1 MGKAE
6 ENKRKKRTA
15 LLSQAF
21 SLFMNKGITNTTISE
36 IVEHADVAKGT
47 FYIYFKDKDDLIEK
61 LIAQKAEQLL
71 INALDIL
78 NKHPKTTKVED
89 KLVLIADSLL
99 EQLNSDSRLLKFI
112 NKNLNYGIYKKAL
125 LSEEIKTEFDV
136 MAAYYKIL
144 HSDGSEWKDPILMLY
159 TIVELVSST
168 CHSIILEED
177 PVDLEYYKPYL
188 FGCIRS
194 IVDVFRVKQREVMVW
209 KERGDSMFQRKTPFE
224 AEWEKLQKK
233 EQKFLKEREE
243 QKVSYLNQ
251 KLADKIPPKLQGTL
265 DKAFAKVFG
274 LIFEKGTDVI

>member
-36 IVEHADVAKGT
+36 IVEQADVAKGT

-78 NKHPKTTKVED
+78 NKHPETIKVED

-125 LSEEIKTEFDV
+125 LSEEVKSDLDV
-136 MAAYYKIL
+136 MASYYEIL
-144 HSDGSEWKDPILMLY
+144 HSDGSEWKEPVLMLY

-168 CHSIILEED
+168 CHSIILEQE

-188 FGCIRS
+188 FECIRR
-194 IVDVFRVKQREVMVW
+194 IVDVFRVK
-209 KERGDSMFQRKTPFE
+209 
-224 AEWEKLQKK
+224 
-233 EQKFLKEREE
+233 
-243 QKVSYLNQ
+243 
-251 KLADKIPPKLQGTL
+251 
-265 DKAFAKVFG
+265 
-274 LIFEKGTDVI
+274 

>member
-36 IVEHADVAKGT
+36 IVEQADVAKGT

-78 NKHPKTTKVED
+78 NKHPETIKVED

-99 EQLNSDSRLLKFI
+99 EQLNSDSRLLKLI

-125 LSEEIKTEFDV
+125 LSEEVKSDFDV
-136 MAAYYKIL
+136 MASYYEIL
-144 HSDGSEWKDPILMLY
+144 HSDGSEWKDPVLMLY

-168 CHSIILEED
+168 CHSIILEQD

-188 FGCIRS
+188 FACIRR
-194 IVDVFRVKQREVMVW
+194 IVDVFRVK
-209 KERGDSMFQRKTPFE
+209 
-224 AEWEKLQKK
+224 
-233 EQKFLKEREE
+233 
-243 QKVSYLNQ
+243 
-251 KLADKIPPKLQGTL
+251 
-265 DKAFAKVFG
+265 
-274 LIFEKGTDVI
+274 

>member
-36 IVEHADVAKGT
+36 IVEQADVAKGT

-78 NKHPKTTKVED
+78 NKHPETTKVED

-125 LSEEIKTEFDV
+125 LSEEVKTEFDV
-136 MAAYYKIL
+136 MAAYYEIL
-144 HSDGSEWKDPILMLY
+144 HSDGSEWKEPVLMLY

-168 CHSIILEED
+168 CHSIILEQE

-188 FGCIRS
+188 FECIRR
-194 IVDVFRVKQREVMVW
+194 IVDVFRVK
-209 KERGDSMFQRKTPFE
+209 
-224 AEWEKLQKK
+224 
-233 EQKFLKEREE
+233 
-243 QKVSYLNQ
+243 
-251 KLADKIPPKLQGTL
+251 
-265 DKAFAKVFG
+265 
-274 LIFEKGTDVI
+274 

>member
-15 LLSQAF
+15 LLSHAF
-21 SLFMNKGITNTTISE
+21 SLFINKGIANTTISE
-36 IVEHADVAKGT
+36 IVEQADVAKGT

-78 NKHPKTTKVED
+78 NKHLETTKVED

-125 LSEEIKTEFDV
+125 LSEEIKSDFDV
-136 MAAYYKIL
+136 VSSYYEIL
-144 HSDGSEWKDPILMLY
+144 HSDGSEWKDPVLMLY

-177 PVDLEYYKPYL
+177 PVELEYYKPYL
-188 FGCIRS
+188 FECIRR
-194 IVDVFRVKQREVMVW
+194 IVDVFRVK
-209 KERGDSMFQRKTPFE
+209 
-224 AEWEKLQKK
+224 
-233 EQKFLKEREE
+233 
-243 QKVSYLNQ
+243 
-251 KLADKIPPKLQGTL
+251 
-265 DKAFAKVFG
+265 
-274 LIFEKGTDVI
+274 

>member
-36 IVEHADVAKGT
+36 IAEQADVAKGT

-78 NKHPKTTKVED
+78 NKHPETIKVED

-125 LSEEIKTEFDV
+125 FSEEVKSDFDV
-136 MAAYYKIL
+136 MASYYEIL
-144 HSDGSEWKDPILMLY
+144 HSDGSEWKDPVLMLY

-168 CHSIILEED
+168 CHSIILEQD

-188 FGCIRS
+188 FECIRR
-194 IVDVFRVKQREVMVW
+194 IVDVFRVK
-209 KERGDSMFQRKTPFE
+209 
-224 AEWEKLQKK
+224 
-233 EQKFLKEREE
+233 
-243 QKVSYLNQ
+243 
-251 KLADKIPPKLQGTL
+251 
-265 DKAFAKVFG
+265 
-274 LIFEKGTDVI
+274 

>member
-36 IVEHADVAKGT
+36 IAQQADVAKGT

-78 NKHPKTTKVED
+78 NKHPETIKVED

-125 LSEEIKTEFDV
+125 FSEEVKSDFDV
-136 MAAYYKIL
+136 MASYYEIL
-144 HSDGSEWKDPILMLY
+144 HSDGSEWKDPVLMLY

-168 CHSIILEED
+168 CHSIILEQD

-188 FGCIRS
+188 FECIRR
-194 IVDVFRVKQREVMVW
+194 IVDVFRVK
-209 KERGDSMFQRKTPFE
+209 
-224 AEWEKLQKK
+224 
-233 EQKFLKEREE
+233 
-243 QKVSYLNQ
+243 
-251 KLADKIPPKLQGTL
+251 
-265 DKAFAKVFG
+265 
-274 LIFEKGTDVI
+274 

>member
-36 IVEHADVAKGT
+36 IVEQADVAKGT
-47 FYIYFKDKDDLIEK
+47 FYMYFKDKDDLIEK

-78 NKHPKTTKVED
+78 NKHPETIKVED

-99 EQLNSDSRLLKFI
+99 EQLKSDSRLLKFI

-125 LSEEIKTEFDV
+125 LSEEIKSDFDV
-136 MAAYYKIL
+136 MASYYEIL
-144 HSDGSEWKDPILMLY
+144 HSDGSEWKDPVLMLY

-168 CHSIILEED
+168 CHSIILEQD
-177 PVDLEYYKPYL
+177 PVDLDYYKPYL
-188 FGCIRS
+188 FECIRR
-194 IVDVFRVKQREVMVW
+194 IVDVFRVK
-209 KERGDSMFQRKTPFE
+209 
-224 AEWEKLQKK
+224 
-233 EQKFLKEREE
+233 
-243 QKVSYLNQ
+243 
-251 KLADKIPPKLQGTL
+251 
-265 DKAFAKVFG
+265 
-274 LIFEKGTDVI
+274 

>member
-36 IVEHADVAKGT
+36 IVEQADVAKGT
-47 FYIYFKDKDDLIEK
+47 FYMYFKDKDDLIEK

-78 NKHPKTTKVED
+78 NKHPETIKVED

-125 LSEEIKTEFDV
+125 LSEEVKSDFDV
-136 MAAYYKIL
+136 MVSYYEIL
-144 HSDGSEWKDPILMLY
+144 HSDGSEWKDPVLMLY

-168 CHSIILEED
+168 CHSIILEQD

-188 FGCIRS
+188 FECIRR
-194 IVDVFRVKQREVMVW
+194 IVDVFRVK
-209 KERGDSMFQRKTPFE
+209 
-224 AEWEKLQKK
+224 
-233 EQKFLKEREE
+233 
-243 QKVSYLNQ
+243 
-251 KLADKIPPKLQGTL
+251 
-265 DKAFAKVFG
+265 
-274 LIFEKGTDVI
+274 

>member
-78 NKHPKTTKVED
+78 SKHPETIKVED

-125 LSEEIKTEFDV
+125 LSEEVRADFDV
-136 MAAYYKIL
+136 MAAYYEIL
-144 HSDGSEWKDPILMLY
+144 HSDGSEWKDPVLMLY

-168 CHSIILEED
+168 CHSIILEQD

-188 FGCIRS
+188 FACIRG
-194 IVDVFRVKQREVMVW
+194 IVDVFKVK
-209 KERGDSMFQRKTPFE
+209 
-224 AEWEKLQKK
+224 
-233 EQKFLKEREE
+233 
-243 QKVSYLNQ
+243 
-251 KLADKIPPKLQGTL
+251 
-265 DKAFAKVFG
+265 
-274 LIFEKGTDVI
+274 

>member
-21 SLFMNKGITNTTISE
+21 SLFMSKGITNTTISE
-36 IVEHADVAKGT
+36 IAEQADVAKGT

-78 NKHPKTTKVED
+78 NKHPETYKVED
-89 KLVLIADSLL
+89 KLVLIANSLL

-125 LSEEIKTEFDV
+125 LSEEIKSDFDV
-136 MAAYYKIL
+136 MASYYEIL
-144 HSDGSEWKDPILMLY
+144 RSDGSEWKDPVLMLY

-188 FGCIRS
+188 FECIRR
-194 IVDVFRVKQREVMVW
+194 IVDVFRVK
-209 KERGDSMFQRKTPFE
+209 
-224 AEWEKLQKK
+224 
-233 EQKFLKEREE
+233 
-243 QKVSYLNQ
+243 
-251 KLADKIPPKLQGTL
+251 
-265 DKAFAKVFG
+265 
-274 LIFEKGTDVI
+274 

>member
-36 IVEHADVAKGT
+36 IVEQADVAKGT

-78 NKHPKTTKVED
+78 NKHPETIKVED

-125 LSEEIKTEFDV
+125 LSEEVKSDFDV
-136 MAAYYKIL
+136 MASYYEIL
-144 HSDGSEWKDPILMLY
+144 HSDGSEWKEPVLMLY

-168 CHSIILEED
+168 CHSIILEQE

-188 FGCIRS
+188 FECIRR
-194 IVDVFRVKQREVMVW
+194 IVDVFRVK
-209 KERGDSMFQRKTPFE
+209 
-224 AEWEKLQKK
+224 
-233 EQKFLKEREE
+233 
-243 QKVSYLNQ
+243 
-251 KLADKIPPKLQGTL
+251 
-265 DKAFAKVFG
+265 
-274 LIFEKGTDVI
+274 

>member
-36 IVEHADVAKGT
+36 IVEQADVAKGT

-78 NKHPKTTKVED
+78 NKHPETIKVED

-125 LSEEIKTEFDV
+125 LSEEVKSDFDV
-136 MAAYYKIL
+136 MASYYEIL
-144 HSDGSEWKDPILMLY
+144 HSDGSEWKEPVLMLY

-168 CHSIILEED
+168 CHSIILEQD

-188 FGCIRS
+188 FECIRR
-194 IVDVFRVKQREVMVW
+194 IVDVFRVK
-209 KERGDSMFQRKTPFE
+209 
-224 AEWEKLQKK
+224 
-233 EQKFLKEREE
+233 
-243 QKVSYLNQ
+243 
-251 KLADKIPPKLQGTL
+251 
-265 DKAFAKVFG
+265 
-274 LIFEKGTDVI
+274 

>member
-1 MGKAE
+1 MNDWQKERIMGKAE

-36 IVEHADVAKGT
+36 IVEQADVAKGT

-78 NKHPKTTKVED
+78 NKHPETIKVED

-125 LSEEIKTEFDV
+125 LSEEVKSDFDV
-136 MAAYYKIL
+136 MASYYEIL
-144 HSDGSEWKDPILMLY
+144 HSDGSEWKEPVLMLY

-168 CHSIILEED
+168 CHSIILEQE

-188 FGCIRS
+188 FECIRR
-194 IVDVFRVKQREVMVW
+194 IVDVFRVK
-209 KERGDSMFQRKTPFE
+209 
-224 AEWEKLQKK
+224 
-233 EQKFLKEREE
+233 
-243 QKVSYLNQ
+243 
-251 KLADKIPPKLQGTL
+251 
-265 DKAFAKVFG
+265 
-274 LIFEKGTDVI
+274 

>member
-6 ENKRKKRTA
+6 DNKRKKRTA

-36 IVEHADVAKGT
+36 IAEQADVAKGT

-71 INALDIL
+71 MNALEIL
-78 NKHPKTTKVED
+78 NKHPETIKVED

-99 EQLNSDSRLLKFI
+99 EQLNGDYRLLKFI

-125 LSEEIKTEFDV
+125 LNEEVKSDFDV
-136 MAAYYKIL
+136 MASYYEIL
-144 HSDGSEWKDPILMLY
+144 HSDGSEWKDPVLMLY

-168 CHSIILEED
+168 CHSIILEQD

-188 FGCIRS
+188 FACIRK
-194 IVDVFRVKQREVMVW
+194 IVDVFRVK
-209 KERGDSMFQRKTPFE
+209 
-224 AEWEKLQKK
+224 
-233 EQKFLKEREE
+233 
-243 QKVSYLNQ
+243 
-251 KLADKIPPKLQGTL
+251 
-265 DKAFAKVFG
+265 
-274 LIFEKGTDVI
+274 

>member
-36 IVEHADVAKGT
+36 IVEQADVAKGT

-78 NKHPKTTKVED
+78 NKHSETIKVED

-99 EQLNSDSRLLKFI
+99 EQLNSDSGLLKFI

-125 LSEEIKTEFDV
+125 LSEEVKSDFDV
-136 MAAYYKIL
+136 MASYYEIL
-144 HSDGSEWKDPILMLY
+144 HSDGSEWKDPVLMLY

-168 CHSIILEED
+168 CHSIILEQD

-188 FGCIRS
+188 FECIRR
-194 IVDVFRVKQREVMVW
+194 IVDVFR
-209 KERGDSMFQRKTPFE
+209 
-224 AEWEKLQKK
+224 EK
-233 EQKFLKEREE
+233 
-243 QKVSYLNQ
+243 
-251 KLADKIPPKLQGTL
+251 
-265 DKAFAKVFG
+265 
-274 LIFEKGTDVI
+274 

>member
-36 IVEHADVAKGT
+36 IVEQADVAKGT

-78 NKHPKTTKVED
+78 NKHPETIKVED

-125 LSEEIKTEFDV
+125 LSEEVKSDFDV
-136 MAAYYKIL
+136 MASYYEIL
-144 HSDGSEWKDPILMLY
+144 HSDGSEWKEPVLMLY

-168 CHSIILEED
+168 CHSIILEQE

-188 FGCIRS
+188 FECIRR
-194 IVDVFRVKQREVMVW
+194 IVDVFRVR
-209 KERGDSMFQRKTPFE
+209 
-224 AEWEKLQKK
+224 
-233 EQKFLKEREE
+233 
-243 QKVSYLNQ
+243 
-251 KLADKIPPKLQGTL
+251 
-265 DKAFAKVFG
+265 
-274 LIFEKGTDVI
+274 

>member
-36 IVEHADVAKGT
+36 IAQQADVAKGT

-78 NKHPKTTKVED
+78 NKHPETFKVED

-125 LSEEIKTEFDV
+125 LSEEVKSDFDV
-136 MAAYYKIL
+136 MASYYEIL
-144 HSDGSEWKDPILMLY
+144 HSDGSEWKDPVLMLY

-177 PVDLEYYKPYL
+177 PVDLDSYKPYL
-188 FGCIRS
+188 FECIRR
-194 IVDVFRVKQREVMVW
+194 IVDVFRVK
-209 KERGDSMFQRKTPFE
+209 
-224 AEWEKLQKK
+224 
-233 EQKFLKEREE
+233 
-243 QKVSYLNQ
+243 
-251 KLADKIPPKLQGTL
+251 
-265 DKAFAKVFG
+265 
-274 LIFEKGTDVI
+274 

>member
-36 IVEHADVAKGT
+36 IVEQADVAKGT

-78 NKHPKTTKVED
+78 NKHPETIKVED

-125 LSEEIKTEFDV
+125 LSEEVKSDFDV
-136 MAAYYKIL
+136 MASYYEIL
-144 HSDGSEWKDPILMLY
+144 HSDGSEWKEPVLMLY

-168 CHSIILEED
+168 CHSIILGQE

-188 FGCIRS
+188 FECIRR
-194 IVDVFRVKQREVMVW
+194 IVDVFRVK
-209 KERGDSMFQRKTPFE
+209 
-224 AEWEKLQKK
+224 
-233 EQKFLKEREE
+233 
-243 QKVSYLNQ
+243 
-251 KLADKIPPKLQGTL
+251 
-265 DKAFAKVFG
+265 
-274 LIFEKGTDVI
+274 

>member
-36 IVEHADVAKGT
+36 IVEQADVAKGT

-71 INALDIL
+71 MNALEIL
-78 NKHPKTTKVED
+78 NKHPETIKAED

-99 EQLNSDSRLLKFI
+99 EQLNNDSRLLKFI

-125 LSEEIKTEFDV
+125 LNEEVKSEFDV
-136 MAAYYKIL
+136 MASYYEIL

-168 CHSIILEED
+168 CHSIILEQD
-177 PVDLEYYKPYL
+177 PVDLDYYKPYL
-188 FGCIRS
+188 FECIRR
-194 IVDVFRVKQREVMVW
+194 IADVFR
-209 KERGDSMFQRKTPFE
+209 
-224 AEWEKLQKK
+224 
-233 EQKFLKEREE
+233 LK
-243 QKVSYLNQ
+243 
-251 KLADKIPPKLQGTL
+251 
-265 DKAFAKVFG
+265 
-274 LIFEKGTDVI
+274 

>member
-36 IVEHADVAKGT
+36 IAEQADVAKGT
-47 FYIYFKDKDDLIEK
+47 FYMYFKDKDDLIEK
-61 LIAQKAEQLL
+61 LIAQKAELLL

-78 NKHPKTTKVED
+78 NKHPETIKVED

-125 LSEEIKTEFDV
+125 LSEEVKSDFDV
-136 MAAYYKIL
+136 MAAYYEIL
-144 HSDGSEWKDPILMLY
+144 HSDGSEWKDPVLMLY

-168 CHSIILEED
+168 CHSIILEQD

-188 FGCIRS
+188 FECIRR
-194 IVDVFRVKQREVMVW
+194 IVDVFRVK
-209 KERGDSMFQRKTPFE
+209 
-224 AEWEKLQKK
+224 
-233 EQKFLKEREE
+233 
-243 QKVSYLNQ
+243 
-251 KLADKIPPKLQGTL
+251 
-265 DKAFAKVFG
+265 
-274 LIFEKGTDVI
+274 